1 MYEPSAEGALDVA
14 ASQLLHAIELGGDP
28 VVLTR
33 LTVEY
38 AAAFDRWVAASGFDR
53 RRSSFD
59 QLDDRH

>member
-1 MYEPSAEGALDVA
+1 MCDLSSEDALDAA

-38 AAAFDRWVAASGFDR
+38 TAAFDRWVAASSFER